1 MKKINLLD
9 VFFWTFRRNEKDVV
23 NLYDSLSDLMQLA
36 TGGSML
42 NFGFWDETTKT
53 PLEAQN
59 NMCKI
64 FGKIA
69 KFTPNQNIVDV
80 GSGLSSPAIQ
90 WFSDYQPAEI
100 TCVNINFKQL
110 QNSIKNVN
118 TSVELKNTQN
128 GNFTFLN
135 STSTMLPFEK
145 ESVDR
150 VVSMESAQHFK
161 PLRNFISESYRILKK
176 NGILAMAIPVML
188 EKHVLPILKL
198 GLLSMT
204 WSSEHYTID
213 FIKSLIKQEG
223 FHDINIQKIGS
234 NVYEQLA
241 RFYFENRSS
250 IRANISTQYPLY
262 VENILFKSIKKM
274 NKVSQNKIIDYALIS
289 CQK

>member
-36 TGGSML
+36 TGGFML
-42 NFGFWDETTKT
+42 NFGFWDKTTKT
-53 PLEAQN
+53 PLDAQN

-69 KFTPNQNIVDV
+69 KFAPNQHIVDV

-110 QNSIKNVN
+110 KKSIKNVS
-118 TSVELKNTQN
+118 TLLELQNTQN

-135 STSTMLPFEK
+135 STATMLPFEK

-150 VVSMESAQHFK
+150 VVSLESAQHFK
-161 PLRNFISESYRILKK
+161 PLQNFISESYRILKK

-188 EKHVLPILKL
+188 EKHISPIMKL

-204 WSSEHYTID
+204 WSSEHYSID
-213 FIKSLIKQEG
+213 FVKSLIKQEG
-223 FHDINIQKIGS
+223 FYDIDIQKIGP

-241 RFYFENRSS
+241 RFYFENRDS
-250 IRANISTQYPLY
+250 IKSKISTKYPPY
-262 VENILFKSIKKM
+262 VENILFKSINKM
-274 NKVSQNKIIDYALIS
+274 NEVSQNKIIDYVLIS